1 MSELKEENKLI
12 FTEDEMYLAMGYAAG
27 VSSLDSDHQYIKE
40 CCIDF
45 VKKLKNQKA
54 IAE

>member
-1 MSELKEENKLI
+1 MGELKEKSKLL

-45 VKKLKNQKA
+45 VKKLKNKT
-54 IAE
+54 IALE